1 MAAVT
6 AKSEPEVRLEIAA
19 PGLVDIGANLTHS
32 SFEHDFVAVI
42 AEAQAAGVQHIL
54 LTGTDLKTSQASFN
68 YTQRDQQLFS
78 STAGFHPHV
87 AQQVTAGHLAAIE
100 KLVAKD
106 RVVAVG
112 ETGLDFNRNFSEPD
126 SQLAVFEAH
135 LQIASKVSKPLFLH
149 QREAHKPFFERLSS
163 YRKELVGGVVHC
175 FTDSRSA
182 LRDYLDLDMHIGITG
197 WVCDERRGKDL
208 QDIVSYIPQERLLI
222 ETDAPYLLPRTLRP
236 KPKSRRN
243 EPKYLTEVLRI
254 LAECRGEDVNKLA
267 AATAINARRLFA
279 LPSP

>member
-1 MAAVT
+1 M
-6 AKSEPEVRLEIAA
+6 ENAA

-32 SFEHDFVAVI
+32 SFEHDFHAVI

-54 LTGTDLKTSQASFN
+54 LTGTDLETSKASLDFA
-68 YTQRDQQLFS
+68 QRDPQLFS

-100 KLVAKD
+100 KLVAQDK
-106 RVVAVG
+106 VVAVG

-126 SQLAVFEAH
+126 SQLTVFEAH
-135 LQIASKVSKPLFLH
+135 LQIASTVSKPLFLH
-149 QREAHKPFFERLSS
+149 QREAHKPFFERLSA
-163 YRKELVGGVVHC
+163 YRDELAGGVVHC

-182 LRDYLDLDMHIGITG
+182 LRDYLDLDMYIGITG

-208 QDIVSYIPQERLLI
+208 QDIVSLIPQEKLLI

-236 KPKSRRN
+236 KPKTRRN
-243 EPKYLTEVLRI
+243 EPKYLAEVLRV
-254 LAECRGEDVNKLA
+254 LAECRSDDVSKLA
-267 AATAINARRLFA
+267 AATASNARRLFA
-279 LPSP
+279 LPCPSVPA